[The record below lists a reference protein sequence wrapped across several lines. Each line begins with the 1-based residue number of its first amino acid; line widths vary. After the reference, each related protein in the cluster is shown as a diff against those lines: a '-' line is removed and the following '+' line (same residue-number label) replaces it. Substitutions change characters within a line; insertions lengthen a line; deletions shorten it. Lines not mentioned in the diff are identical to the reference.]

1 MPGDNCP
8 AVSVII
14 PCYKVTAYIAEALNS
29 VRRQTFRDFEVIVVN
44 DGCPDTVNLE
54 RVLAPY
60 SGEIV
65 YIKQENMGCAN
76 ARNTGIRA
84 ARAPILAFLDGDD
97 VWDAGY
103 LDFQCSILKERPDV
117 DLVYS
122 NAVQFGPLGDGPLI
136 MDRFPSRC
144 EVTLRSLLNKECQV
158 FGGLVAR
165 REIIAR
171 AGYYDPRLK
180 AAEDLDM
187 WLRVAKVGGRFA
199 YHDKPLYRYRSRPG
213 SLSSDKINLIR
224 AVISVL
230 EMRERSLDLSP
241 REREWFAEA
250 LSRERARLDFLLGRR
265 AVYAGNRVE
274 ALQYLSRARRVIKRR
289 KLGVTVA
296 ALKLAPRLLF
306 RYVRYRYP
314 TEHAFVSGVE

>member
-1 MPGDNCP
+1 MPGSNWP

-14 PCYKVTAYIAEALNS
+14 PCYKVSAYIAETLDS
-29 VRRQTFRDFEVIVVN
+29 VRRQTFRDFEAIVVN

-54 RVLAPY
+54 RALAPY
-60 SGEIV
+60 SQEIV
-65 YIKQENMGCAN
+65 YIKQENMSCGG
-76 ARNTGIRA
+76 ARNTGIRT
-84 ARAPILAFLDGDD
+84 ARAPLLAFLDGDD
-97 VWDAGY
+97 VWEPGY
-103 LDFQCSILKERPDV
+103 LDYQYGILKERPDV

-122 NAVQFGPLGDGPLI
+122 NAIHFGPWGEGPLI
-136 MDRFPSRC
+136 MDRFPSRG
-144 EVTLRSLLNKECQV
+144 EVTLRTLLTKECQV
-158 FGGLVAR
+158 FGLLVAR

-230 EMRERSLDLSP
+230 EMREQSLDLSP

-265 AVYAGNRVE
+265 AVYAGNRRE
-274 ALQYLSRARRVIKRR
+274 ALEYLSRARMVIKRR
-289 KLGVTVA
+289 KLEVTIA
-296 ALKLAPRLLF
+296 ALKLAPQLLF

-314 TEHAFVSGVE
+314 TEQAFVSGVE

>member
-1 MPGDNCP
+1 MPGNNCP

-14 PCYKVTAYIAEALNS
+14 PCYKVTAYIAEALDS
-29 VRRQTFRDFEVIVVN
+29 VRRQTFRDLEVIVVN

-60 SGEIV
+60 SREIV
-65 YIKQENMGCAN
+65 YIKQENMGCGN

-97 VWDAGY
+97 VWEPGY
-103 LDFQCSILKERPDV
+103 LDFQSSILKERPDI

-122 NAVQFGPLGDGPLI
+122 NAVQFGASGEGSLI
-136 MDRFPSRC
+136 MDRFPSRG
-144 EVTLRSLLNKECQV
+144 EVTLRSLLNQECQV
-158 FGGLVAR
+158 FGLLVAR

-171 AGYYDPRLK
+171 AGYYDPVVK
-180 AAEDLDM
+180 IAEDLDM
-187 WLRVAKVGGRFA
+187 WLRVVKVGGRFA
-199 YHDKPLYRYRSRPG
+199 YHDKPLYRYRLRPG
-213 SLSSDKINLIR
+213 SITTEKIHLIR

-230 EMRERSLDLSP
+230 EMRRESLAVSP
-241 REREWFAEA
+241 REREWFDEA
-250 LSRERARLDFLLGRR
+250 ISRERAKLDFLLGRR
-265 AVYAGNRVE
+265 AVYTGNRVE

-314 TEHAFVSGVE
+314 TEQAFVSGVE

>member
-1 MPGDNCP
+1 MPGNNCP

-14 PCYKVTAYIAEALNS
+14 PCYKASAYIAETLDS
-29 VRRQTFRDFEVIVVN
+29 VRRQTFRDFEVIIVN

-65 YIKQENMGCAN
+65 YIKQENVGSAG
-76 ARNTGIRA
+76 ARNTGIRT
-84 ARAPILAFLDGDD
+84 ARGSILAFLDADD
-97 VWDAGY
+97 AWEPEY
-103 LDFQCSILKERPDV
+103 LDCQCRILTERPDV

-122 NAVQFGPLGDGPLI
+122 NAVQFGASGDGPLI
-136 MDRFPSRC
+136 MDRFPSRG

-165 REIIAR
+165 REIMAR
-171 AGYYDPRLK
+171 AGYYDPRIRFS
-180 AAEDLDM
+180 EDFDM

-199 YHDKPLYRYRSRPG
+199 YHDKPLYRYRSHSG
-213 SLSSDKINLIR
+213 SKTGDKIRGISS
-224 AVISVL
+224 VISIL
-230 EMRERSLDLSP
+230 EMRRESLAVSP

-265 AVYAGNRVE
+265 AVYAGNRRE
-274 ALQYLSRARRVIKRR
+274 ALEYLSRARRVIKRR

-306 RYVRYRYP
+306 RYVRYLYP